1 MLLQKEREEI
11 VAYGK
16 KMISSGLTKG
26 TGGNISIFNR
36 EQGLVAISPSGL
48 EYYETKPEDVVILNL
63 DGEVVEGE
71 RKPSSEL
78 DMHLIYY
85 RKREDINALVH
96 THSPYAKTIAS
107 LGWELPAVSYLI
119 AFAEPNVRCA
129 PYETFGT
136 KQLAEVAFEGMIDRR
151 AVLLANHGLIA
162 GANNIKWH
170 LPLRKK
176 LSFVHKFIIK
186 RKASENRS
194 YCQKMRWRIWRR
206 SLKGMGSRMKQR
218 HPQERS

>member
-11 VAYGK
+11 VAYGR

-48 EYYETKPEDVVILNL
+48 DYYETTPVDVVILNL

-85 RKREDINALVH
+85 RNREDINSLVH

-119 AFAEPNVRCA
+119 AFAGPNVRCA

-136 KQLAEVAFEGMIDRR
+136 KQLAEAAFEGMINRR

-162 GANNIKWH
+162 GANSIKMAFTIAEEIEFCAQIYYQTKSVGEPKL
-170 LPLRKK
+170 LPEDEMENLAKK
-176 LSFVHKFIIK
+176 F
-186 RKASENRS
+186 EG
-194 YCQKMRWRIWRR
+194 YGQ
-206 SLKGMGSRMKQR
+206 Q
-218 HPQERS
+218 

>member
-11 VAYGK
+11 VEYGK
-16 KMISSGLTKG
+16 KLITSGLTKG

-36 EQGLVAISPSGL
+36 EQGLVAMSPSGL
-48 EYYETKPEDVVILNL
+48 DYFETMPEDVVVLNL
-63 DGEVVEGE
+63 DGESIEGT

-78 DMHLIYY
+78 DMHLIFYQ
-85 RKREDINALVH
+85 KRDDVNALVH

-119 AFAEPNVRCA
+119 AFAGPNVRCA

-136 KQLAEVAFEGMIDRR
+136 KELAEAAYEGMIDRR

-162 GANNIKWH
+162 GGHNMKMAFTVAEEIEFCAQIYYQTKCIGEPKL
-170 LPLRKK
+170 LPEEELQV
-176 LSFVHKFIIK
+176 LAEKF
-186 RKASENRS
+186 ET
-194 YCQKMRWRIWRR
+194 YGQK
-206 SLKGMGSRMKQR
+206 
-218 HPQERS
+218 

>member
-36 EQGLVAISPSGL
+36 EQGLIAISPSGL
-48 EYYETKPEDVVILNL
+48 EYYGTKPEDVVIINL
-63 DGEVVEGE
+63 DGEVVEGA

-85 RKREDINALVH
+85 RNREDINALVH
-96 THSPYAKTIAS
+96 THSPYAKTIAT

-119 AFAEPNVRCA
+119 AFAGPNVRCA

-136 KQLAEVAFEGMIDRR
+136 KQLAEAAFEGMIDRR
-151 AVLLANHGLIA
+151 AVLLANHGLMA
-162 GANNIKWH
+162 GANNIKMAFTVAEEIEFCAQIYYQTKSVGEPKL
-170 LPLRKK
+170 LPEDEMENLAKK
-176 LSFVHKFIIK
+176 F
-186 RKASENRS
+186 EG
-194 YCQKMRWRIWRR
+194 YGQ
-206 SLKGMGSRMKQR
+206 Q
-218 HPQERS
+218 

>member
-1 MLLQKEREEI
+1 MLLQNEREEI

-48 EYYETKPEDVVILNL
+48 DYYETKPEDVVILNL
-63 DGEVVEGE
+63 DGEVIEGE

-85 RKREDINALVH
+85 RNREDINALVH

-119 AFAEPNVRCA
+119 AFAGPNVRCA

-136 KQLAEVAFEGMIDRR
+136 KQLAEAAFEGMIDRR
-151 AVLLANHGLIA
+151 AVLLANHGLMA
-162 GANNIKWH
+162 GANNIKMAFTIAEEIEFCAQIYYQTKSVGEPNL
-170 LPLRKK
+170 LPEDEMENLAKK
-176 LSFVHKFIIK
+176 F
-186 RKASENRS
+186 EG
-194 YCQKMRWRIWRR
+194 YGQ
-206 SLKGMGSRMKQR
+206 Q
-218 HPQERS
+218 

>member
-48 EYYETKPEDVVILNL
+48 DYYETTPVDVVILNL

-71 RKPSSEL
+71 RKASSEL

-85 RKREDINALVH
+85 RNREDINALVH

-119 AFAEPNVRCA
+119 AFAGPNVRCA

-136 KQLAEVAFEGMIDRR
+136 KQLAEAAFEGMIDRR
-151 AVLLANHGLIA
+151 AVLLANHGLMA
-162 GANNIKWH
+162 GANNIKMAFTIAEEIEFCAQIYYQTKSVGEPKL
-170 LPLRKK
+170 LPEDEMENLAKK
-176 LSFVHKFIIK
+176 F
-186 RKASENRS
+186 EG
-194 YCQKMRWRIWRR
+194 YGQ
-206 SLKGMGSRMKQR
+206 Q
-218 HPQERS
+218 

>member
-16 KMISSGLTKG
+16 KMISSGLTKEQAV
-26 TGGNISIFNR
+26 ILVFSIG
-36 EQGLVAISPSGL
+36 EQGLAAISPSGL
-48 EYYETKPEDVVILNL
+48 DYYETKPEDVVILNL
-63 DGEVVEGE
+63 DGDVVEGE

-119 AFAEPNVRCA
+119 AFAGPNVRCA

-136 KQLAEVAFEGMIDRR
+136 KQLAEAAFEG
-151 AVLLANHGLIA
+151 
-162 GANNIKWH
+162 
-170 LPLRKK
+170 
-176 LSFVHKFIIK
+176 
-186 RKASENRS
+186 
-194 YCQKMRWRIWRR
+194 
-206 SLKGMGSRMKQR
+206 
-218 HPQERS
+218 

>member
-48 EYYETKPEDVVILNL
+48 EYYETKSEDVVILNL

-119 AFAEPNVRCA
+119 AFAGPNVRCA

-136 KQLAEVAFEGMIDRR
+136 KQLADAAFEGMIDRR

-162 GANNIKWH
+162 GANNIKMAFTVAEEIEFCAQIYYQTKSVGEPKL
-170 LPLRKK
+170 LPEDEMENLAKK
-176 LSFVHKFIIK
+176 F
-186 RKASENRS
+186 EG
-194 YCQKMRWRIWRR
+194 YGQ
-206 SLKGMGSRMKQR
+206 Q
-218 HPQERS
+218 

>member
-36 EQGLVAISPSGL
+36 EQGLIAISPSGL
-48 EYYETKPEDVVILNL
+48 EYYGTKPEDVVIVNL
-63 DGEVVEGE
+63 DGEVVEGA

-85 RKREDINALVH
+85 RNREDINALVH
-96 THSPYAKTIAS
+96 THSPYAKTIAT

-119 AFAEPNVRCA
+119 AFAGPNVRCA

-136 KQLAEVAFEGMIDRR
+136 KQLAEAAFEGMIDRR
-151 AVLLANHGLIA
+151 AVLLANHGLMA
-162 GANNIKWH
+162 GANNIKMAFTVAEEIEFCAQIYYQTKSVGEPKL
-170 LPLRKK
+170 LPEDEMENLAKK
-176 LSFVHKFIIK
+176 F
-186 RKASENRS
+186 EG
-194 YCQKMRWRIWRR
+194 YGQ
-206 SLKGMGSRMKQR
+206 Q
-218 HPQERS
+218 

>member
-11 VAYGK
+11 VAYGR

-26 TGGNISIFNR
+26 IGGNISIFNR

-48 EYYETKPEDVVILNL
+48 DYYETTPVDVVILNL

-85 RKREDINALVH
+85 RNREDINALVH

-119 AFAEPNVRCA
+119 AFAGPNVRCA

-136 KQLAEVAFEGMIDRR
+136 KQLAEAAFEGMINRR

-162 GANNIKWH
+162 GANNIKMAFTVAEEIEFCAQIYYQTKSVGEPKL
-170 LPLRKK
+170 LPEDEMENLAKK
-176 LSFVHKFIIK
+176 F
-186 RKASENRS
+186 EG
-194 YCQKMRWRIWRR
+194 YGQ
-206 SLKGMGSRMKQR
+206 Q
-218 HPQERS
+218 

>member
-48 EYYETKPEDVVILNL
+48 DYYETKPEDVVILNL

-85 RKREDINALVH
+85 RNREDINALVH
-96 THSPYAKTIAS
+96 TFSYAKTIAS

-119 AFAEPNVRCA
+119 AFAGPNVRCA

-136 KQLAEVAFEGMIDRR
+136 KQLAEAAFEGMIDRR

-162 GANNIKWH
+162 GANHIKMAFTVAEEIEFCAQIYYQTKSIGEPKL
-170 LPLRKK
+170 LPEDEMENLAKK
-176 LSFVHKFIIK
+176 F
-186 RKASENRS
+186 EG
-194 YCQKMRWRIWRR
+194 YGQ
-206 SLKGMGSRMKQR
+206 Q
-218 HPQERS
+218 

>member
-11 VAYGK
+11 VAYGR

-48 EYYETKPEDVVILNL
+48 DYYETTPVDVVILNL

-85 RKREDINALVH
+85 RNREDINALVH

-107 LGWELPAVSYLI
+107 LEWELPAVSYLI
-119 AFAEPNVRCA
+119 AFAGPNVRCA

-136 KQLAEVAFEGMIDRR
+136 KQLAEAAFEGMINRR

-162 GANNIKWH
+162 GANNIKMAFTVAEEIEFCAQIYYQTKSVGEPKL
-170 LPLRKK
+170 LPEDEMENLAKK
-176 LSFVHKFIIK
+176 F
-186 RKASENRS
+186 EG
-194 YCQKMRWRIWRR
+194 YGQ
-206 SLKGMGSRMKQR
+206 Q
-218 HPQERS
+218 

>member
-36 EQGLVAISPSGL
+36 EQGLIAISPSGL
-48 EYYETKPEDVVILNL
+48 EYYGTKPEDVVIVNL
-63 DGEVVEGE
+63 DGEVVEGA

-85 RKREDINALVH
+85 RNREDINALVH
-96 THSPYAKTIAS
+96 THSPYAKTIAT

-119 AFAEPNVRCA
+119 AFAGPNVRCA

-136 KQLAEVAFEGMIDRR
+136 KQLAEAAFEGMIDRR
-151 AVLLANHGLIA
+151 AVLLANHGLMA
-162 GANNIKWH
+162 GANNIKMAFTVAEEIEFCAQIYYQTKSVGEPKL
-170 LPLRKK
+170 LPEDEMENLAKK
-176 LSFVHKFIIK
+176 L
-186 RKASENRS
+186 EG
-194 YCQKMRWRIWRR
+194 YGQ
-206 SLKGMGSRMKQR
+206 Q
-218 HPQERS
+218 

>member
-1 MLLQKEREEI
+1 MTKEREEI
-11 VAYGK
+11 VAYGR

-48 EYYETKPEDVVILNL
+48 DYYETTPVDVVILNL

-85 RKREDINALVH
+85 RNREDINALVH

-119 AFAEPNVRCA
+119 AFAGPNVRCA

-136 KQLAEVAFEGMIDRR
+136 KQLAEAAFEGMINRR

-162 GANNIKWH
+162 GANNIKMAFTVAEEIEFCAQIYYQTKSVGEPKL
-170 LPLRKK
+170 LPEDEMENLAKK
-176 LSFVHKFIIK
+176 F
-186 RKASENRS
+186 EG
-194 YCQKMRWRIWRR
+194 YGQ
-206 SLKGMGSRMKQR
+206 Q
-218 HPQERS
+218 

>member
-11 VAYGK
+11 VAYGR

-48 EYYETKPEDVVILNL
+48 DYYETTPVDVVILNL
-63 DGEVVEGE
+63 DGGVVEGE

-85 RKREDINALVH
+85 RNREDINALVH

-119 AFAEPNVRCA
+119 AFAGPNVRCA

-136 KQLAEVAFEGMIDRR
+136 KQLAEAAFEGMINRR

-162 GANNIKWH
+162 GANNIKMAFTVAEEIEFCAQIYYQTKSVGEPKL
-170 LPLRKK
+170 LPEDEMENLAKK
-176 LSFVHKFIIK
+176 F
-186 RKASENRS
+186 EG
-194 YCQKMRWRIWRR
+194 Y
-206 SLKGMGSRMKQR
+206 GQR
-218 HPQERS
+218 

>member
-48 EYYETKPEDVVILNL
+48 DYYETTPVDVVILNL
-63 DGEVVEGE
+63 DGEVIEGE

-78 DMHLIYY
+78 DMHLIFY
-85 RKREDINALVH
+85 RNREDINALVH

-119 AFAEPNVRCA
+119 AFAGPNVRCA

-136 KQLAEVAFEGMIDRR
+136 KQLAEAAFEGMIDRR
-151 AVLLANHGLIA
+151 AVLLANHGLMA
-162 GANNIKWH
+162 GANNIKMAFTIAEEIEFCAQIYYQTKSVGEPKL
-170 LPLRKK
+170 LPEDEMENLAKK
-176 LSFVHKFIIK
+176 F
-186 RKASENRS
+186 EG
-194 YCQKMRWRIWRR
+194 YGQ
-206 SLKGMGSRMKQR
+206 Q
-218 HPQERS
+218 